1 MVAKIGHLW
10 AAKGFSKIDF
20 LSYLFFVDFSV
31 LDLLSLVK
39 VVEMKKVSVG
49 RFGPCC

>member
-1 MVAKIGHLW
+1 MVAKIGYLW
-10 AAKGFSKIDF
+10 AAKGFSKIGEF
-20 LSYLFFVDFSV
+20 ILVWVFF
-31 LDLLSLVK
+31 SLVK